1 MNLDKLLTIALITK
15 NEAKHLPD
23 CLASVQDLGC
33 PIVIIDSGSSDTT
46 PEIAEQFGA
55 AFHVFTDWQG
65 FGTQRNRAH
74 AFIQTPWVLWLDA
87 DERLGETTRQDL
99 IQRISQIIPDGKVLF
114 SINRLSIAYG
124 REIRHS
130 GWYPDRI
137 VRCYPVAQTQ
147 YSDDL
152 VHESVLVSN
161 GVKVVELKGDVLH
174 DTYADLNQHLEKMKQ
189 YAFAWA
195 AQRQGKKSATPFSA
209 AIRAVF
215 AFLRF
220 YFLKRGFLDGQQ
232 GLMIATMNAVY
243 TFLKYA
249 QLWQLNRSKSG
260 SLKG

>member
-1 MNLDKLLTIALITK
+1 M
-15 NEAKHLPD
+15 
-23 CLASVQDLGC
+23 
-33 PIVIIDSGSSDTT
+33 
-46 PEIAEQFGA
+46 
-55 AFHVFTDWQG
+55 
-65 FGTQRNRAH
+65 
-74 AFIQTPWVLWLDA
+74 
-87 DERLGETTRQDL
+87 
-99 IQRISQIIPDGKVLF
+99 
-114 SINRLSIAYG
+114 
-124 REIRHS
+124 
-130 GWYPDRI
+130 
-137 VRCYPVAQTQ
+137 
-147 YSDDL
+147 
-152 VHESVLVSN
+152 HESVLVSN